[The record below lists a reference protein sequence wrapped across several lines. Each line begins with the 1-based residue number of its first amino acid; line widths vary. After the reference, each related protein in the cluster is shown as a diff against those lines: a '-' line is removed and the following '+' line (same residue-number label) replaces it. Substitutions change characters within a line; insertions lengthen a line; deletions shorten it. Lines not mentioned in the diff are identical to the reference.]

1 MVCPRAQA
9 HHGQGPQRALFSLFC
24 RHPRVDQRQLHIG
37 ECCHPRQQVEV
48 LKDKTYLPI
57 AHVSQFT
64 GAHLAHRYAVEPV
77 VAAGGTIQAA
87 QDVHKRRFPRTRW
100 PHNGYEL
107 ATGYLQVNGAQR
119 WHNSTPQI
127 IVFAQFPH
135 SNNRHCSCCPVR
147 LLIILHILH
156 PFRTLSAT
164 EPAAEGITTTAT
176 AAAPV
181 RGSSS
186 IAACLT
192 HYYLITFTQPGKH
205 LGELSIA
212 QPRSDRHRNQLAVTQ
227 YHYDASRSCCGTRGT
242 GGERGQSRTAQFSRL
257 QSDAWEA
264 ECRSRNEQYPY
275 ALSRRNVH
283 RGSHAG
289 VEVGTVQALL
299 VYCKLHRVI
308 NDIRSGLSDSF
319 NSGYAGSKRLRGI
332 SGHRELCGLAYQQ
345 AADIGF
351 IHLGSYTNLAHVK
364 QDYKC
369 LRRRAARTGS
379 YSFTDRAINGRHG
392 RSHRSSE
399 GCILGGIGEII
410 LRTLE
415 LSESIIQTVLC
426 RDDLILR

>member
-1 MVCPRAQA
+1 MVRPRGQA

-48 LKDKTYLPI
+48 LKDKTDLPI

-107 ATGYLQVNGAQR
+107 ATCYLQVNGAQR

-127 IVFAQFPH
+127 VVFAQFPH
-135 SNNRHCSCCPVR
+135 ANNRHCSRCPVR

-164 EPAAEGITTTAT
+164 EPPTEGITTAAT
-176 AAAPV
+176 PV

-186 IAACLT
+186 IATRLA

-227 YHYDASRSCCGTRGT
+227 YHYDASRSCRGTCGT
-242 GGERGQSRTAQFSRL
+242 GGERGQSRTAQFSRS
-257 QSDAWEA
+257 QSDAREA
-264 ECRSRNEQYPY
+264 ECRSRNQQYPY
-275 ALSRRNVH
+275 TLSGCNVH

-299 VYCKLHRVI
+299 VYCKLHRVV
-308 NDIRSGLSDSF
+308 NDIRGGLSDSF

-332 SGHRELCGLAYQQ
+332 SGHGELCGLAYLQ
-345 AADIGF
+345 AANVRF
-351 IHLGSYTNLAHVK
+351 IHLGSYTDLAHIK

-369 LRRRAARTGS
+369 LRRRAARTRTGS
-379 YSFTDRAINGRHG
+379 YSFTNRAINCRHG
-392 RSHRSSE
+392 RRHGSSE
-399 GCILGGIGEII
+399 GCILGGIGEVI
-410 LRTLE
+410 LHTLE

-426 RDDLILR
+426 RDDLVLR

>member
-1 MVCPRAQA
+1 MVRPRGQA

-48 LKDKTYLPI
+48 LKDKTDLPI

-107 ATGYLQVNGAQR
+107 ATCYLQVNGAQR

-127 IVFAQFPH
+127 VVFAQFPH
-135 SNNRHCSCCPVR
+135 ANNRHCSRCPVR

-164 EPAAEGITTTAT
+164 EPPTEGITTTAT
-176 AAAPV
+176 AATPV

-186 IAACLT
+186 IATRLA

-227 YHYDASRSCCGTRGT
+227 YHYDASRSCRGTCGT
-242 GGERGQSRTAQFSRL
+242 GGERGQSRTAQFSRS
-257 QSDAWEA
+257 QSDAREA
-264 ECRSRNEQYPY
+264 ECRSRNQQYPY
-275 ALSRRNVH
+275 TLSGCNVH

-289 VEVGTVQALL
+289 VELGTVKA
-299 VYCKLHRVI
+299 R
-308 NDIRSGLSDSF
+308 
-319 NSGYAGSKRLRGI
+319 
-332 SGHRELCGLAYQQ
+332 LAYLQ
-345 AADIGF
+345 AANVRF
-351 IHLGSYTNLAHVK
+351 IHLGSYTDLAHIK

-369 LRRRAARTGS
+369 LRRRAARTRTGS
-379 YSFTDRAINGRHG
+379 YSFTNRAINCRHG
-392 RSHRSSE
+392 RRHGSSE
-399 GCILGGIGEII
+399 GCILGGIGEVI
-410 LRTLE
+410 LHTLE
-415 LSESIIQTVLC
+415 LSESIIQTVL
-426 RDDLILR
+426 